1 MDPNPQVNG
10 DEEKPEIDETDTG
23 NVEEAP
29 TTETPAEEAI
39 ENQSDK

>member
-10 DEEKPEIDETDTG
+10 DEEKPEIDETGTG

-29 TTETPAEEAI
+29 SETPATEPAVD
-39 ENQSDK
+39 QSEK